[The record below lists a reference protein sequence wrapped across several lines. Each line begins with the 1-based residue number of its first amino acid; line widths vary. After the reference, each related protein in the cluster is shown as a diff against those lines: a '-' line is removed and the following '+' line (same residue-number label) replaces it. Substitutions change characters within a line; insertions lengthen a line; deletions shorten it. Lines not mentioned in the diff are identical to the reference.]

1 MSDQRAILTEIQ
13 DFLIEVPE
21 IKSKGEI
28 IALGLFV
35 VALGLWSTMPSLYLV
50 IVGLVILFVGVKR
63 KAVKHAC
70 LAWADICEKYIA
82 EEYGFEWH
90 MHSKCFYKN
99 GADILKD
106 HEIPIYHNPQNDD
119 CWDGDKPLF
128 NMTKWGDTSTNKI
141 MPDFYSQAES
151 CLSFTDI
158 LMLGILKSEQH
169 FKSKVVQKS
178 PFGFPKAIYL
188 SRTKDA

>member
-28 IALGLFV
+28 IALGLFLF
-35 VALGLWSTMPSLYLV
+35 ALGLWSTMPSLYLA

-82 EEYGFEWH
+82 EEYEFEWH
-90 MHSKCFYKN
+90 MHSACFYKN

-106 HEIPIYHNPQNDD
+106 HEIPIYHNPQNDG
-119 CWDGDKPLF
+119 CWDGNKPLF
-128 NMTKWGDTSTNKI
+128 NLTSRDETRNYKV
-141 MPDFYSQAES
+141 MPDFYSQAEA
-151 CLSFTDI
+151 CLNFTDI
-158 LMLGILKSEQH
+158 LMLGIFKSDQH
-169 FKSKVVQKS
+169 FKTKVVRKT
-178 PFGFPKAIYL
+178 PFGFPKAIYQA
-188 SRTKDA
+188 RG